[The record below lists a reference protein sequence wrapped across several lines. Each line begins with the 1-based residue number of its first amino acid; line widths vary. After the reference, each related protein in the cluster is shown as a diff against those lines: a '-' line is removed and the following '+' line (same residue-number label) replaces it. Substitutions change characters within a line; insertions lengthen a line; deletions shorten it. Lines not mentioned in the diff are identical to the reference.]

1 LRRIAH
7 VGREALLASRAVTP
21 YPKIELHVH
30 LEGAVSPELLFA
42 AARRNGCSLPFDTVE
57 ALRDYMRFRD
67 FDHFIEAWLATTT
80 VLRTAEDYRE
90 LVLDYARRA
99 QEHGAVYLEAIF
111 SPTERLPLGVSMQEN
126 FEGFC
131 DGAQAAR
138 EQLGIEVRLTPDITR
153 FVELEVAC
161 ELAEWAVG
169 YRERGI
175 VGIGLGGPEVGY
187 PPEPYARAFEIAR
200 AGGIASVPHAGET
213 EGARSIR
220 GALDALH
227 ADRIRHGVRAVED
240 PGLLRELAGRGTVLD
255 VCVLSNVR
263 LGVAPSVAEH
273 QLPRLLAAGIPCTV
287 NTDDPTFF
295 DCELDAEH
303 AAARSLG
310 ADPRALF
317 EAGIAGALCDEATKE
332 ALRAAGA
339 AYDWDGAPSAAS

>member
-1 LRRIAH
+1 MA
-7 VGREALLASRAVTP
+7 P

-42 AARRNGCSLPFDTVE
+42 AARRNGCALPFDSVQE
-57 ALRDYMRFRD
+57 LREYMRFRD
-67 FDHFIEAWLATTT
+67 FDHFVEAWLATTT
-80 VLRTAEDYRE
+80 VLRTAQDYRE

-99 QEHGAVYLEAIF
+99 QAQGAVYVEGIF
-111 SPTERLPLGVSMQEN
+111 SPTDRVPLGVPMQES

-131 DGAQAAR
+131 DGVQAAR

-153 FVELEVAC
+153 FVDLEVAC
-161 ELAEWAVG
+161 ELAEWAVR

-175 VGIGLGGPEVGY
+175 VGLGLGGPEVGY
-187 PPEPYARAFEIAR
+187 PPEPYARAFELAH

-213 EGARSIR
+213 EGPRSIR

-240 PGLLRELAGRGTVLD
+240 PGLLRELAERGIVLD
-255 VCVLSNVR
+255 VCVLSNIR
-263 LGVAPSVAEH
+263 LGVAPSVARH
-273 QLPRLLAAGIPCTV
+273 QLPALLAAGVTCTV

-295 DCELDAEH
+295 DCDLESEH

-317 EAGIAGALCDEATKE
+317 EAGIAGALCEQATKD
-332 ALRAAGA
+332 ALRDVGA
-339 AYDWDGAPSAAS
+339 AYDWSAAAAFRS

>member
-1 LRRIAH
+1 M
-7 VGREALLASRAVTP
+7 AS

-42 AARRNGCSLPFDTVE
+42 AARRNGCALPFDSVE
-57 ALRDYMRFRD
+57 TLAEYMRFRD
-67 FDHFIEAWLATTT
+67 FSHFIEAWLATTT
-80 VLRTAEDYRE
+80 VLRSADDYRE

-99 QEHGAVYLEAIF
+99 KAQGAVYVEGIF
-111 SPTERLPLGVSMQEN
+111 SPTERLPLGVSFEEN

-138 EQLGIEVRLTPDITR
+138 EELGVEVRLTPDITR
-153 FVELEVAC
+153 FVDLDVAC
-161 ELAEWAVG
+161 EMAEWAVR
-169 YRERGI
+169 YRDRGI

-187 PPEPYARAFEIAR
+187 PPEPYARAFAIAR
-200 AGGIASVPHAGET
+200 EGGVASVPHAGET
-213 EGARSIR
+213 EGPRSIR

-240 PGLLRELAGRGTVLD
+240 PGLLRELADRQVVLD
-255 VCVLSNVR
+255 VCVLSNVC
-263 LGVAPSVAEH
+263 LSVAPSVGAH
-273 QLPRLLAAGIPCTV
+273 QLPQLLAAGVPCTV

-295 DCELDAEH
+295 SCDLEAEH

-317 EAGIAGALCDEATKE
+317 DAGVAGALCDEPTKQ
-332 ALRAAGA
+332 ALRATADA
-339 AYDWDGAPSAAS
+339 HDWDAAPNVPS

>member
-1 LRRIAH
+1 M
-7 VGREALLASRAVTP
+7 TP

-42 AARRNGCSLPFDTVE
+42 AARRNGCALPFDSVE
-57 ALRDYMRFRD
+57 ALRAYMRFRD

-80 VLRTAEDYRE
+80 VLRTAQDYRE

-99 QEHGAVYLEAIF
+99 QAQGAVYVEGIF

-131 DGAQAAR
+131 DGVQAAR
-138 EQLGIEVRLTPDITR
+138 EQFGIEVRLTPDITR
-153 FVELEVAC
+153 FVALEVAC
-161 ELAEWAVG
+161 ELAEWCVR

-175 VGIGLGGPEVGY
+175 VGIGLGGPEVGH
-187 PPEPYARAFEIAR
+187 PPEPYARAFELAR

-213 EGARSIR
+213 EGPSSIR
-220 GALDALH
+220 GALDALQ

-240 PGLLRELAGRGTVLD
+240 PGLLREIADRGIVLD
-255 VCVLSNVR
+255 VCVLSNVC
-263 LGVAPSVAEH
+263 LSVAPSVDGH
-273 QLPRLLAAGIPCTV
+273 QLPQLLAAGVACTV

-295 DCELDAEH
+295 SCDLEAEH

-317 EAGIAGALCDEATKE
+317 DAGIAGALCDEATKQR
-332 ALRAAGA
+332 LRALGDAHRWDAAAGF
-339 AYDWDGAPSAAS
+339 PS

>member
-1 LRRIAH
+1 M
-7 VGREALLASRAVTP
+7 P

-42 AARRNGCSLPFDTVE
+42 AARRNGCSLPFDSVE

-80 VLRTAEDYRE
+80 VLRDAQDYRE

-99 QEHGAVYLEAIF
+99 KAHGAVYVEGIF

-131 DGAQAAR
+131 DGVQAAR
-138 EQLGIEVRLTPDITR
+138 EQLGVEVRLTPDITR

-161 ELAEWAVG
+161 ELAEWCVR

-175 VGIGLGGPEVGY
+175 VGLGLGGPEVGH

-200 AGGIASVPHAGET
+200 AGGVASVPHAGET
-213 EGARSIR
+213 EGPASIR

-240 PGLLRELAGRGTVLD
+240 PGLLRELADRGIVLD
-255 VCVLSNVR
+255 VCVLSNVC

-273 QLPRLLAAGIPCTV
+273 PLPALLAAGIPCTV

-317 EAGIAGALCDEATKE
+317 DAGVAGALCDPRTKA

-339 AYDWDGAPSAAS
+339 AHDWSAIRS